1 MTKDPKYLRNPQ
13 LDGSPF
19 FWPEG
24 DVAVLCLHGFTAT
37 TVEVRKIAAYLKNQ
51 GITTKGP
58 LLPGHGTNPYEMNN
72 TRWEDWLGTA
82 EKALLELMQNYK
94 KIFVLGESM
103 GGLLTLHLAA
113 KYPSLLGIMVFA
125 PAVKIHKLWI
135 SKFIWPFKSF
145 MQKGKPKDS
154 IPQQSYTV
162 FPLKAAASLYD
173 FQKIVRKELNLITV
187 PAIIFQGK
195 LDDTVDPLGAVYA
208 YENLGSSDKDFVFL
222 EDSNHI
228 ILLDQQLPTVQEI
241 CLEFI
246 QRCVKSNVGE

>member
-19 FWPEG
+19 YWPEG
-24 DVAVLCLHGFTAT
+24 DVAVLCLHGFSAT
-37 TVEVRKIAAYLKNQ
+37 TVEVRKIAAYFRDQ
-51 GITTKGP
+51 GITTSGP
-58 LLPGHGTNPYEMNN
+58 LLPGHGTNPFEMNK
-72 TRWEDWLGTA
+72 TRWEDWMGAA
-82 EKALLELMQNYK
+82 EKALLELMQHYK

-125 PAVKIHKLWI
+125 PAVKINKLWL
-135 SKFIWPFKSF
+135 SKVIWPLKPF

-173 FQKIVRKELNLITV
+173 LQKIVRKELDQITV

-195 LDDTVDPLGAVYA
+195 LDDTVDPLGAVFA
-208 YENLGSSDKDFVFL
+208 YENLGSADKDFVFL

-228 ILLDQQLPTVQEI
+228 ILLDQQLAMVQEI
-241 CLEFI
+241 CLDFI
-246 QRCVKSNVGE
+246 QRCAKSNVIE

>member
-37 TVEVRKIAAYLKNQ
+37 TVEVRKIASYLKNQ

-72 TRWEDWLGTA
+72 TRWEDWLGAA

-208 YENLGSSDKDFVFL
+208 YENLGSSDKDFVVL

-246 QRCVKSNVGE
+246 QRCVKSNVSE

>member
-37 TVEVRKIAAYLKNQ
+37 TVEVRKIASYLKNQ

-72 TRWEDWLGTA
+72 TRWEDWLGAA

-135 SKFIWPFKSF
+135 SKFIWPFKYF
-145 MQKGKPKDS
+145 MHKGKPKDS

-208 YENLGSSDKDFVFL
+208 YENLGSSDKDFVVL

-246 QRCVKSNVGE
+246 QRCVKSNVSE